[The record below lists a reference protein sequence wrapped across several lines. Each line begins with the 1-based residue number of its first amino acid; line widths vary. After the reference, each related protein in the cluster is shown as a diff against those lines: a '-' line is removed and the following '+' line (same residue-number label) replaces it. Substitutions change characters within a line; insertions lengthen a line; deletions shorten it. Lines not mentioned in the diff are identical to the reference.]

1 MDAHSSSLA
10 PRSDRLVFSRFIEA
24 DAPAFARVLT
34 DPEVTRSI
42 MAKATTPEQCLD
54 CARQRI
60 AWHNSSWDTQ
70 GYGVWA
76 LREKLSG
83 GTSADPIIG
92 WCGLTPTSHGPTPEI
107 LYGFARSHW
116 GSGLATEAARATID
130 WAFDG
135 AICDDIDA
143 VIFGPLNPG
152 SSAVAIK
159 LGMMRTGTMRFDAF
173 LPEQQLGRDV
183 LEYEIWRLREG
194 ACLDFKSL
202 LFQAPF
208 KAGLL
213 VSAGVASEAETLQAL
228 LVAARQHTNRG
239 DFAEADID
247 RIVGTAFRRGI
258 KDCELDVFQI
268 SRAGRT
274 KRQSGN

>member
-1 MDAHSSSLA
+1 VWQH
-10 PRSDRLVFSRFIEA
+10 P
-24 DAPAFARVLT
+24 T
-34 DPEVTRSI
+34 EV
-42 MAKATTPEQCLD
+42 
-54 CARQRI
+54 
-60 AWHNSSWDTQ
+60 
-70 GYGVWA
+70 
-76 LREKLSG
+76 
-83 GTSADPIIG
+83 
-92 WCGLTPTSHGPTPEI
+92 
-107 LYGFARSHW
+107 
-116 GSGLATEAARATID
+116 ARATID

-143 VIFGPLNPG
+143 VIFGPLNLG

-159 LGMMRTGTMRFDAF
+159 LGMMRTGTLRFDAF

-183 LEYEIWRLREG
+183 LDHEIWRLREG

-228 LVAARQHTNRG
+228 LVAARQHPDRR

-247 RIVGTAFRRGI
+247 RFVGTAFRRGVT
-258 KDCELDVFQI
+258 DCELDVFQI
-268 SRAGRT
+268 SRAGWT
-274 KRQSGN
+274 KRQSGNWSTPETDNIIGRIGLEPGIRCAPPQLLLAVKTNNGPFGQLRHLTPNESFWSNKAAGKTFSVLEGSWAAINRRQLL